1 MDEVTRPTPTVGRWW
16 LGSPG
21 GPRRHPAGPRTRTG
35 RGDLGGRGH
44 GLASAC
50 ARSPAVLDRGEAATL
65 ESMGLA
71 PAEALTYRT
80 LLRWSTASIVDL
92 ATRLRMPILDV
103 RTALRGLEAKGLIG
117 RIPGSEQRFCLASAP
132 DDAFRP
138 LVRRRRAELQ
148 AMRSDVDALAAE
160 YRNRWQRQDGERQD
174 GERVDVLYGNAATHV
189 TRLVAGAAVEVCA
202 LVTDRALALPARGR
216 AARRPGVRARA
227 VYSRAS
233 LARADGRREVE
244 SALRAGAL
252 IRVVDE
258 PPFALLIVDRSV
270 ALVAATTDSGPVAA
284 AVETTTTAA
293 SGGDALLVHPGG
305 LQDSLFAV
313 FDRTW
318 SVAEPVRITE
328 SGPVCGDPAV
338 AVPRPDDLRLLTLLL
353 DGLTDEAIATKLDLG
368 TRTVQRRVRDLIE
381 AAGARTR
388 LQLIWQATRHGWI

>member
-1 MDEVTRPTPTVGRWW
+1 MVV
-16 LGSPG
+16 
-21 GPRRHPAGPRTRTG
+21 
-35 RGDLGGRGH
+35 
-44 GLASAC
+44 
-50 ARSPAVLDRGEAATL
+50 DRGEAATL
-65 ESMGLA
+65 ESIGLA
-71 PAEALTYRT
+71 PTEALAYRT
-80 LLRWSTASIVDL
+80 LLRSPTASIEDL
-92 ATRLRMPILDV
+92 AKRLRMSILDV

-117 RIPGSEQRFCLASAP
+117 RIPGSGQRFWLASAP

-138 LVRRRRAELQ
+138 LVRQRRAELR
-148 AMRSDVDALAAE
+148 AMRSDVDTLAEE
-160 YRNRWQRQDGERQD
+160 YRNRRPRPD

-202 LVTDRALALPARGR
+202 LVTDRARKLPARGR
-216 AARRPGVRARA
+216 AARRPGVRVRA

-233 LARADGRREVE
+233 LARVDGRREIE
-244 SALRAGAL
+244 SAVRAGAL

-270 ALVAATTDSGPVAA
+270 ALVAARTDPGPVAA
-284 AVETTTTAA
+284 AADAMTPAA

-305 LQDSLFAV
+305 LQESLFAV

-318 SVAEPVRITE
+318 SVAEPVRITD

-338 AVPRPDDLRLLTLLL
+338 TVPCPDDLRLLTLLL

>member
-1 MDEVTRPTPTVGRWW
+1 MAPAQAPRPAHVRVRAVATSV
-16 LGSPG
+16 
-21 GPRRHPAGPRTRTG
+21 AAATG
-35 RGDLGGRGH
+35 WPDP
-44 GLASAC
+44 C
-50 ARSPAVLDRGEAATL
+50 ARSPAVFDRGEAATL
-65 ESMGLA
+65 ESIGLA
-71 PAEALTYRT
+71 PTEALAYRT
-80 LLRWSTASIVDL
+80 LLRSPTASIEDL
-92 ATRLRMPILDV
+92 ATRLSMPILDV

-117 RIPGSEQRFCLASAP
+117 RIPGAGQRFWLASAP
-132 DDAFRP
+132 DDALRP
-138 LVRRRRAELQ
+138 LVRQRRAELQ
-148 AMRSDVDALAAE
+148 AMRSDVEALAEE
-160 YRNRWQRQDGERQD
+160 YRNRRQRPD

-189 TRLVAGAAVEVCA
+189 TRLIAGAVVEVCA
-202 LVTDRALALPARGR
+202 LVTDRARALPARGR
-216 AARRPGVRARA
+216 AARRPGVRVRA

-233 LARADGRREVE
+233 LARVDGRREIE
-244 SALRAGAL
+244 SAVRAGAL

-270 ALVAATTDSGPVAA
+270 ALVSARTDSAPVAA
-284 AVETTTTAA
+284 AVDATTPAA

-318 SVAEPVRITE
+318 SVAEPVRVTA

-338 AVPRPDDLRLLTLLL
+338 AVPCPDDLRLLTLLL

-368 TRTVQRRVRDLIE
+368 TRTVQRRVRELIE